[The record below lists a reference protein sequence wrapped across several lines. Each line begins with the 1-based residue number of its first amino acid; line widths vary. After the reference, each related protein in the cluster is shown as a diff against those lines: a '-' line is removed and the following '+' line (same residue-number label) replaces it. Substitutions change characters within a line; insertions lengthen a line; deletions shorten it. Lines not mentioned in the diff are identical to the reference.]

1 MMRRALHAKSS
12 SLDVALSQNADD
24 GRRMAQNIP
33 KKTRQA
39 STDQPD
45 MGEGQLITTR
55 WTVLY
60 GVKLLSTM
68 STGTGETKYK

>member
-1 MMRRALHAKSS
+1 M
-12 SLDVALSQNADD
+12 V
-24 GRRMAQNIP
+24 QNIP

-39 STDQPD
+39 GADQPD
-45 MGEGQLITTR
+45 MGEGQLITSR

-68 STGTGETKYK
+68 STGTGETKSK